1 MIDVIV
7 VGLGAMGSSTA
18 YHLAQRGK
26 RVLGLERF
34 TPVHEKGSSHGASR
48 IIRQAYYENP
58 AYVPLLMRAYE
69 LWEELERLGNT
80 KLLNITGGLMIGSPT
95 SEVVTGSLR
104 SAREHNLKH
113 EVLDAVEIQ
122 RRFPPFTPKPDEM
135 ALYEFK
141 SGYLR
146 PEECV
151 RQHLREAVRHGAD
164 LHFEEPMESW
174 TADTGGPVRVK
185 TASGTYEAERLVIC
199 SGAWA
204 PQLLADLGMPLV
216 VTRQVMFWFDPL
228 GGIDPF
234 MPERFPIYVWQT
246 NEPRPFYGFPATDG
260 RDHGVKVAIHGSDD
274 ACAPHNIERVVGPR
288 DLQNMRRYLAPR
300 IPQLNGKVVTSTTCM
315 YTMTPDQNFAIALHP
330 RNAAVTIAAGF
341 SGHGFKFS
349 SVIGEILA
357 DLATKGATRH
367 DIELFS
373 PERFKKVKA

>member
-234 MPERFPIYVWQT
+234 MPERFP
-246 NEPRPFYGFPATDG
+246 
-260 RDHGVKVAIHGSDD
+260 
-274 ACAPHNIERVVGPR
+274 
-288 DLQNMRRYLAPR
+288 
-300 IPQLNGKVVTSTTCM
+300 
-315 YTMTPDQNFAIALHP
+315 
-330 RNAAVTIAAGF
+330 
-341 SGHGFKFS
+341 
-349 SVIGEILA
+349 
-357 DLATKGATRH
+357 
-367 DIELFS
+367 
-373 PERFKKVKA
+373 